1 MTSLSTYIKQFQNGE
16 YKLFDRFY
24 EETSQQ
30 VFFTIKKYIYDT
42 MTIED
47 IMQDVYVK
55 FLKKIQ
61 DIKLDQNIKSYL
73 TTIARNASID
83 YLRKNRPV
91 ELNDDVIYEAYDRSN
106 VGEEYLWLIE
116 MLPSKEKEIVYLH
129 VIEEQTFKDI
139 AVITSEPLGTV
150 LWRYKKAMTQLKEEL
165 KKHEIETKT

>member
-30 VFFTIKKYIYDT
+30 VFFTIKKYIHDT

-73 TTIARNASID
+73 TTMARNASID